1 MQRDDWLPIETAPK
15 DGTNIVVYREDGL
28 DLARYDS
35 DKYAKNPN
43 PFWYSWRCAAYR
55 GVRFCRA
62 NPPTHWIPLDKPH
75 VNDH

>member
-15 DGTNIVVYREDGL
+15 DGTHIVVYREDGL

-43 PFWYSWRCAAYR
+43 PFWYSWRCA
-55 GVRFCRA
+55 V
-62 NPPTHWIPLDKPH
+62 
-75 VNDH
+75 